1 MHKQVDNQNR
11 RDSERPKTTSVS
23 CVYLLTYSTSPNFCA
38 EKYYDLNVLR
48 TQTSLFAIF
57 IMFAHKMSFD
67 DLDNLFR
74 KIIDTEQQV
83 HGRLAR
89 VSEGNTQLV

>member
-1 MHKQVDNQNR
+1 MCLFTYLFHIAKFLR
-11 RDSERPKTTSVS
+11 REIFWFK
-23 CVYLLTYSTSPNFCA
+23 CSTHA
-38 EKYYDLNVLR
+38 DVVGV
-48 TQTSLFAIF
+48 LFAIF
-57 IMFAHKMSFD
+57 VMFAHKMSFD

-83 HGRLAR
+83 QGRLAR

>member
-1 MHKQVDNQNR
+1 
-11 RDSERPKTTSVS
+11 
-23 CVYLLTYSTSPNFCA
+23 
-38 EKYYDLNVLR
+38 
-48 TQTSLFAIF
+48 
-57 IMFAHKMSFD
+57 MFAHKMSFD

-83 HGRLAR
+83 QGRLAR